1 MAARGG
7 LGLSGLQKAA
17 VLLGLPAGAA
27 VLYIVYRR
35 YREGRADRAT
45 FVGTEDL
52 EAEVRVPRAAVRAL
66 IGRQGAT
73 IRKLRQETGARIALE
88 EEEEEEEEEGGG
100 AERLLLI
107 AGSPGQVCRAQ
118 AAVRQVLADSA
129 PVLEQLRVPHT
140 AVGRIIGR
148 GGETVRSICLS
159 SGAKVQCE
167 RRSEACTAPTRLIRL
182 SGTRSEVAAAKKLI
196 VEKLLEEDA
205 FRKELARVAEAR
217 GHRKQPLGSRR
228 EPGPPA
234 PPGHGAGAGGWPGGV
249 AALLGEE
256 PPEEP
261 GGQSEAPEEL
271 AVGAEVAVPKFEVPS
286 PEFGFPAA
294 EPLEVY
300 VSAAENPDHF
310 WVQLVGERSLQLD
323 QLAARMAQYYEGS
336 GRTAELAAVQA
347 GDIVAAPY
355 GADGAWYRARVLGVL
370 PGGGWDLYYVD
381 FGDNGEAQPGE
392 LRALRSDFLS
402 LPFQAIECSLAGVAP
417 VGTEWAEA
425 ALDAFEQLTHCARW
439 KPLRARVC
447 SYGRRGPR
455 TWPRIALSLEDLD
468 VAAELVRLG
477 HAAPR
482 PREEEEE
489 EEEEEWEEE
498 EAAGD
503 EALRWG
509 TETTPEDGT
518 GAPRENLME
527 PQGSPS
533 EEPPT
538 LVPPTPSCLSPPE
551 DGLVSGSGTVP
562 VAEGSS
568 P

>member
-167 RRSEACTAPTRLIRL
+167 RRSEACTAPTAAHPPLGDTQRGGGRQEADRGEAAGGGRL
-182 SGTRSEVAAAKKLI
+182 SEGAGPGGGGAGPPQAAPGQPQGTGA
-196 VEKLLEEDA
+196 
-205 FRKELARVAEAR
+205 
-217 GHRKQPLGSRR
+217 SRHPPGTG
-228 EPGPPA
+228 PGPGAGPGVSLPCWVRGPPRSRGGRARPRRSWRWGRRWRCRNLKCPA
-234 PPGHGAGAGGWPGGV
+234 PNSASPR
-249 AALLGEE
+249 
-256 PPEEP
+256 
-261 GGQSEAPEEL
+261 
-271 AVGAEVAVPKFEVPS
+271 PS
-286 PEFGFPAA
+286 PWRFT
-294 EPLEVY
+294 
-300 VSAAENPDHF
+300 SQAAENPDHF

-355 GADGAWYRARVLGVL
+355 GADGAWYRARVLGAL

-455 TWPRIALSLEDLD
+455 TWPRISLSHEVSLTPTPN
-468 VAAELVRLG
+468 
-477 HAAPR
+477 PR
-482 PREEEEE
+482 PQPQ
-489 EEEEEWEEE
+489 
-498 EAAGD
+498 
-503 EALRWG
+503 
-509 TETTPEDGT
+509 TPPPPRT
-518 GAPRENLME
+518 PAPF
-527 PQGSPS
+527 
-533 EEPPT
+533 
-538 LVPPTPSCLSPPE
+538 SPPRTSTSLRSWC
-551 DGLVSGSGTVP
+551 GWATLRHGHGRRRRRRRSGRKRRRQGMKHCGGGRRP
-562 VAEGSS
+562 
-568 P
+568 PR